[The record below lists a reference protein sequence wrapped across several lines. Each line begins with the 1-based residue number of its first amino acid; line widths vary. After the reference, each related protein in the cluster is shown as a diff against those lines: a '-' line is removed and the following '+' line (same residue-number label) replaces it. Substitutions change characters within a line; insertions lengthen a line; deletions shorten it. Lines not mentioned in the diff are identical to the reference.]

1 MKPSDPVIKIL
12 YDYTKALSVALGYRD
27 LMTRRHSER
36 VRDIA
41 TAMGVRLGLPA
52 QTQDALMLAASFHD
66 IGKIGIP
73 DHILMKPTAFTAEE
87 WEIMKTHSEIGERI
101 IASVGIEGSALAAK
115 VIRHH
120 HEFFDGHGYP
130 DGLAGTD
137 IPVCS
142 RITAIADN
150 YDAMAVTR
158 SYQRARPH
166 EQIMSI
172 MHGEAGSKLDPDLM
186 QVFHE
191 VIESDA
197 FRKMRAGP
205 GMSGDGRASGTY

>member
-1 MKPSDPVIKIL
+1 MNPSDPVIKIL

-41 TAMGVRLGLPA
+41 TEMGVRLGLPA
-52 QTQDALMLAASFHD
+52 QTLDALMLAATFHD

-73 DHILMKPTAFTAEE
+73 DHILMKPTAFTGEE
-87 WEIMKTHSEIGERI
+87 WEIMKTHSEIGEKI

-137 IPVCS
+137 IPICS
-142 RITAIADN
+142 RITSIADN

-158 SYQRARPH
+158 SYHLSRPH
-166 EQIMSI
+166 EQIILI
-172 MHGEAGSKLDPDLM
+172 MHEETGSKLDLP
-186 QVFHE
+186 
-191 VIESDA
+191 
-197 FRKMRAGP
+197 
-205 GMSGDGRASGTY
+205 